1 MKEEKTLEDAVHNLI
16 VDVCEVLYEHGYRAV
31 PIGAVMRLIGIDPKS
46 AATHDG
52 ELFKLDD
59 EFEALIKNKRPKEPA
74 APVKIPRGA
83 TIH

>member
-1 MKEEKTLEDAVHNLI
+1 
-16 VDVCEVLYEHGYRAV
+16 
-31 PIGAVMRLIGIDPKS
+31 MRLIGIDPKS
-46 AATHDG
+46 AATHDD

-74 APVKIPRGA
+74 APVTIPRGA